1 MTFRRA
7 IPLFVALLL
16 AFPAMAKDA
25 SIDAFKGQWRGNAL
39 SENDGSVYFQV
50 TARDLDVQI
59 SGADN
64 GFTITWTTIQR
75 QKGSTANP
83 TAVNKS
89 TTMTFAATG
98 KPNLWRATD
107 TVDPM
112 QGVYAW
118 ARIRGNT
125 LTVNSMVIGDDG
137 AFELQIYER
146 TLTGE
151 GMTLQFARH
160 RDGERVRTAKGRMVK
175 IAR

>member
-1 MTFRRA
+1 MTFRRV

-25 SIDAFKGQWRGNAL
+25 SINAFFGQWRGNAL
-39 SENDGSVYFQV
+39 SESDGSVYFQV
-50 TARDLDVQI
+50 TARDLDVQVA
-59 SGADN
+59 GADN
-64 GFTITWTTIQR
+64 GFTITWNTIQR
-75 QKGSTANP
+75 QKGSTADP

-89 TTMTFAATG
+89 TTKAFVSAG
-98 KPNLWRATD
+98 RPNLWRATD

-118 ARIRGNT
+118 ANIRNNT
-125 LTVNSMVIGDDG
+125 LTIGDDG

-151 GMTLQFARH
+151 GMTLRFARH
-160 RDGERVRTAKGRMVK
+160 RDGEQVRTAKGRMVK